1 MLLTPY
7 GFREWSIITLLC
19 AGLGAAA
26 FWLGGW
32 WALIPVV
39 LAWGAL
45 MSFFRDPPRR
55 IRTDLGPGIMLA
67 PADGR
72 ISAIEPHEVH
82 PATDGPAVVV
92 RIYLSVLNVHVN
104 RMPCDATIVSLDHAP
119 GKYLDVR
126 DPESATVN
134 EHLVMRIKRTGDGVA
149 VGVKQI
155 AGLVARRIVN
165 PNAPGDAFIRGQR
178 YGMIKFGSTTELIVP
193 DVPGLAVQV
202 NVGDVVRGGLTVLA
216 DLPLQGAASPGD
228 AAPANA

>member
-7 GFREWSIITLLC
+7 GIREWSIITLLC
-19 AGLGAAA
+19 AGLGAGA
-26 FWLGGW
+26 FWLGGG

-55 IRTDLGPGIMLA
+55 IRPDLAAGIMLA

-72 ISAIEPHEVH
+72 ISAIERHDSH
-82 PATDGPAVVV
+82 PATDGPAVIV

-134 EHLVMRIKRTGDGVA
+134 EHLVMRITRRADGVSI
-149 VGVKQI
+149 GVKQI

-165 PNAPGDAFIRGQR
+165 PNAPGDSFDRGQR

-193 DVPGLAVQV
+193 DHEGLAVKV
-202 NVGDVVRGGLTVLA
+202 AVGEKVRGGLTVLA
-216 DLPLQGAASPGD
+216 DLPLASASDAVSDAD
-228 AAPANA
+228 AA